1 MNLGP
6 LQLQYKQQPT
16 PEEPPRDAFAMK
28 TKADS
33 PYFDKYQER
42 PFNTNEL
49 YRKRDNYDI
58 YDEMREDDQIN
69 AVLTLKKL
77 LIVDSKYEIEV
88 EESDKSEEIKDFLE
102 KNLNEYC
109 DELFEKKLYNI
120 LSCKDYGFSLT
131 EKVFGH
137 KDTEYG
143 PKIVL
148 KALKTRPPHSFR
160 EIEQDDDG
168 TIRTIRQDTEKFGL
182 IDLDPKKFI
191 HFANMREFDLPWG
204 RSELNLGV
212 YRAWWSKKQIIKFW
226 NIYLERHGMP
236 TAVGT
241 IPLSLSHEKDNLLAV
256 LDNLQSKTGITVPEG
271 VKVELLEA
279 SSGKGG
285 ETGFERAIDKYN
297 TMIARSMLIP
307 DLTGMSGSETGGGS
321 YSLGQE
327 QIGILFSVIQQDRRQ
342 LERII
347 TKEIINPLVLWNY
360 GSGYEAKFVFRQV
373 DEKRK
378 VEQSKVFLEAVKTGK
393 VDPNFSQMNHFLN
406 SVDFPEFEE
415 DEWEEI
421 QEKKEEMR
429 ESMQQGFNN
438 KKEDEVDKE
447 EDKKEEKPS
456 KQDNGKENPK
466 EVKKEEHKKEFKKSK
481 YFRDFTQYEIKQ
493 DFGKVENDSEEIAK
507 EFLPKLNDAFSLVI
521 NGLMADIKSK
531 KIVENKK
538 IEAVNKLRLRNMA
551 KVKKTFLDLYKTS
564 YAAGLMSVPNPRKD
578 FVNDDA
584 SSLDNEE
591 VVKWFAEHADS
602 LTDGE
607 SLEIL
612 KASKQVLFD
621 SIRNGKGIR
630 ETMIALDAALEGWDL
645 TKVYRFD
652 RENSIKRE
660 GMKQLRLETI
670 ARTNSTTAYNEARS
684 QKFNELKNVI
694 IGYQFSAIMD
704 GRTSA
709 VCSALDGKIIKPSE
723 IEQYTPPL
731 HFNCRSLIV
740 PIFQTE
746 ELEKFDKLPDFEIDK
761 HGFFKVK

>member
-1 MNLGP
+1 MNIGP
-6 LQLQYKQQPT
+6 IQLQYKQET

-33 PYFDKYQER
+33 PYFEKYQER
-42 PFNTNEL
+42 PFNPNQL
-49 YRKRDNYDI
+49 YRKRDNYTI
-58 YDEMREDDQIN
+58 YDEMREDDQVN

-88 EESDKSEEIKDFLE
+88 EESDKAEEIKDFLE
-102 KNLNEYC
+102 KNLDEYC
-109 DELFEKKLYNI
+109 DELFDKKLYNI

-137 KDTEYG
+137 KETEYG

-168 TIRTIRQDTEKFGL
+168 TIRTIRQDTDKFGL

-241 IPLSLSHEKDNLLAV
+241 IPLSLSHEKDNLLSV
-256 LDNLQSKTGITVPEG
+256 LDNLQAKTGITVPEG
-271 VKVELLEA
+271 VTVELLEA
-279 SSGKGG
+279 GSGKGG

-307 DLTGMSGSETGGGS
+307 DLTGMSGSETSGGS

-360 GSGYEAKFVFRQV
+360 GSGYEAKFVFRHV

-393 VDPNFSQMNHFLN
+393 IDPNFSQMNHFLN

-421 QEKKEEMR
+421 QEKKEEIR
-429 ESMQQGFNN
+429 NAMQEGFDN
-438 KKEDEVDKE
+438 KP
-447 EDKKEEKPS
+447 EDKKEEKPA
-456 KQDNGKENPK
+456 KKETGKENPK
-466 EVKKEEHKKEFKKSK
+466 EAKKDEQKKEFKKSP
-481 YFRDFTQYEIKQ
+481 YFRDFTVYETKQ
-493 DFGKVENDSEEIAK
+493 DFGKVESDSEELAK
-507 EFLPKLNDAFSLVI
+507 EFLPKLNDAFALVI
-521 NGLMADIKSK
+521 NGLMADIKAK

-538 IEAVNKLRLRNMA
+538 IEAVNKLRLRNIA
-551 KVKKTFLDLYKTS
+551 KVEKTFKDLAKNAYI
-564 YAAGLMSVPNPRKD
+564 AGLLSVPNPRKD

-584 SSLDNEE
+584 SSLDNED
-591 VVKWFAEHADS
+591 VVKWFAEHSAYI
-602 LTDGE
+602 TKGE
-607 SLEIL
+607 AAEIL
-612 KASKQVLFD
+612 KASRTVLFD
-621 SIRNGKGIR
+621 AIRNGKGIR
-630 ETMIALDAALEGWDL
+630 ETMIMLDKALEGWDL
-645 TKVYRFD
+645 TKVYKFD
-652 RENSIKRE
+652 GTDAVKRE

-670 ARTNSTTAYNEARS
+670 ARTNISTAYNEARS
-684 QKFNELKNVI
+684 QKYNELKNVI
-694 IGYQFSAIMD
+694 IGYQFSAIRD
-704 GRTSA
+704 GRESRICA
-709 VCSALDGKIIKPSE
+709 SLDTLRIKPSE

-731 HFNCRSLIV
+731 HFNCRSLVI
-740 PIFQTE
+740 PIFETE
-746 ELEKFDKLPDFEIDK
+746 ELEKFDKLPDFETDK
-761 HGFFKVK
+761 HGFLRLKK